1 VSAVKTALVNV
12 HNEWDPLEEVI
23 VGIADGARVP
33 SPDRGLFAVDYS
45 EYVDDESDVP
55 TGAYPERVI
64 EEARED
70 LDAFAAA
77 LEAHGVV
84 VRRPEPSDRA
94 RAFGTP
100 SWTTDGYHDYCPR
113 DVLLTVGSMVIE
125 VPMVLRARYYETFAY
140 RKLLLEYFQSGAD
153 WISAP
158 KPQLPDESYD
168 VATGVGPV
176 LNDVEP
182 VFDAAN
188 VLRVGRDILY
198 LESCS
203 GNMLGCQWLQRT
215 LGSEYRVH
223 PLRGVYTGTHLDSTI
238 TLVRPG
244 LVVLNPERIR
254 ADQIP
259 DVLRGWDVIW
269 CPTPADTGWVGRY
282 PRASIWQGMNFIM
295 INPELAVVN
304 ELQVPLIR
312 ELERYGV
319 DVLPLPTRHARTLSG
334 GFHCVS
340 LDVRRRG
347 TLEDYA
353 S

>member
-1 VSAVKTALVNV
+1 MSVVRTALVNV
-12 HNEWDPLEEVI
+12 HNEWDPLQEVI

-45 EYVDDESDVP
+45 EYVDDASDVP
-55 TGAYPERVI
+55 TGSYGEQVI

-70 LDAFAAA
+70 LEAFAAA
-77 LEAHGVV
+77 LEAQGVV

-94 RAFGTP
+94 RSFGTP
-100 SWTTDGYHDYCPR
+100 DWTTDGYHDYCPR
-113 DVLLTVGSMVIE
+113 DVLLTVGSTIIE
-125 VPMVLRARYYETFAY
+125 TPMVLRARYFETFAY
-140 RKLLLEYFQSGAD
+140 RKLLLEYLESGAN

-158 KPQLPDESYD
+158 KPRLLDESYD
-168 VATGVGPV
+168 IVPGIGPV

-198 LESCS
+198 LVSCS
-203 GNMLGCQWLQRT
+203 GNMLGCRWLQCA

-223 PLRGVYTGTHLDSTI
+223 PIRGVYTGTHLDSTI
-238 TLVRPG
+238 ALVRPG

-254 ADQIP
+254 EDQIP
-259 DVLRGWDVIW
+259 EVLRDWDVIW
-269 CPTPADTGWVGRY
+269 CSTPVDTGWDGPY
-282 PRASIWQGMNFIM
+282 PRASIWQGMNFMM

-312 ELERYGV
+312 ELERHGV
-319 DVLPLPTRHARTLSG
+319 EVLPLRTRHARTLSG

-340 LDVRRRG
+340 LDVRRAG
-347 TLEDYA
+347 SLEDYA